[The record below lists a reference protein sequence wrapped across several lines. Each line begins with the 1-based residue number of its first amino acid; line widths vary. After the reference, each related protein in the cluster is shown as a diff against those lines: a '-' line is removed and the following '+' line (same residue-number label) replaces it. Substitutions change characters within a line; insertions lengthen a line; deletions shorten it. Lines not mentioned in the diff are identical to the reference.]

1 MIDAAPIRLR
11 ALGGSLALLAL
22 AACGPAPQSGWS
34 GYAEGEYVYVAAP
47 LAGRLDQLA
56 VQAGDAVKAGA
67 ALFTLDDEAER
78 AAQAQAGAQLDAAR
92 AQAANVQTGRR
103 PQEIAVIRAQLA
115 QAQAQAALAQQE
127 LARRQTLTP
136 GGAVSASELD
146 AARTSVA
153 QTRARVSELQASL
166 NTAELP
172 ARPDERAAAQ
182 AQAQAASAALR
193 QSEWRREQK
202 QQRAP
207 VDAQVADTYF
217 RPGEYVGAGQ
227 PVLSLLPPAG
237 IKARFFVPEAEVG
250 HIKTGDAVQL
260 SCDGCGAPIAARI
273 SRIASQPEYTPPVIY
288 SNAQR
293 AKLVFMVEAR
303 PAPQDAPRLK
313 PGQPLDVQRATAP

>member
-22 AACGPAPQSGWS
+22 AACGPAPQPGWS
-34 GYAEGEYVYVAAP
+34 GYAEGDYVYVAAP

-78 AAQAQAGAQLDAAR
+78 AAQAQASAQLDAAR

-127 LARRQTLTP
+127 LARRQTLTRRRRLGQRAGRRP
-136 GGAVSASELD
+136 HQRGADPRPRER
-146 AARTSVA
+146 AAGQPEHR
-153 QTRARVSELQASL
+153 RAA
-166 NTAELP
+166 

-202 QQRAP
+202 RQARAGRC
-207 VDAQVADTYF
+207 QVADTF
-217 RPGEYVGAGQ
+217 SA
-227 PVLSLLPPAG
+227 PASTW
-237 IKARFFVPEAEVG
+237 ARASRCCRCCRRRASRRAFVPEAEVG
-250 HIKTGDAVQL
+250 RIKTGERC
-260 SCDGCGAPIAARI
+260 S
-273 SRIASQPEYTPPVIY
+273 
-288 SNAQR
+288 
-293 AKLVFMVEAR
+293 
-303 PAPQDAPRLK
+303 
-313 PGQPLDVQRATAP
+313 